1 MWSSAGWRRDPLRDW
16 NDTMLS
22 EFRTRSMRVSIRLL
36 VAAVMMAGAC
46 GGSTPATSSPIA
58 GPNRI
63 DVQLPGAGVTL
74 GGVLARP
81 TASGPRP
88 AIIVLH
94 GFQPAGTNGAS
105 LVEPLATEFASLG
118 YVGLALSMRGWP
130 PSGGVDDCGL
140 HQPDDIA
147 AALAW
152 LAVQPGVDPDRL
164 AVFGY
169 SQGGQVALLAGTR
182 SPLVRAIVAYYPVTD
197 VERWKATTT
206 FPNIPDYIVSVCEPG
221 GAELRSPVSQAAH
234 VTAPVLLV
242 HGDADTRVPT
252 EQSFLMRDAL
262 RQAGRA
268 AQLVIV
274 PGAVHGFSVD
284 QDATSRSALLSFL
297 AATIGAAH

>member
-1 MWSSAGWRRDPLRDW
+1 MS
-16 NDTMLS
+16 T
-22 EFRTRSMRVSIRLL
+22 RLL
-36 VAAVMMAGAC
+36 VGIALLMIATGC
-46 GGSTPATSSPIA
+46 GGSTPTTSSPAA
-58 GPNRI
+58 GSNRT

-74 GGVLARP
+74 GGVLVRP
-81 TASGPRP
+81 TAPPGPRP

-105 LVEPLATEFASLG
+105 LVEPLATEFARLG

-140 HQPDDIA
+140 RQPDDIA

-152 LAVQPGVDPDRL
+152 LAAQPGVDPDRL

-182 SPLVRAIVAYYPVTD
+182 SPRVRAIVAYYPVTD

-221 GAELRSPVSQAAH
+221 GSELRSPVLQAAH
-234 VTAPVLLV
+234 LTAPVLLV

-262 RQAGRA
+262 HQAGRA
-268 AQLVIV
+268 AQLVLV
-274 PGAVHGFSVD
+274 PGAVHGFTVD

-297 AATIGAAH
+297 AATIGAAQ

>member
-46 GGSTPATSSPIA
+46 GGSTPATSSPVA
-58 GPNRI
+58 GSNRA

-74 GGVLARP
+74 GGVLVRP

-105 LVEPLATEFASLG
+105 LVEPLAAEFASLG

-140 HQPDDIA
+140 RQPDDIA

-152 LAVQPGVDPDRL
+152 LAAQPGVDPDRL

-182 SPLVRAIVAYYPVTD
+182 SPRLHAIVAYYPVTD
-197 VERWKATTT
+197 IERWKATT
-206 FPNIPDYIVSVCEPG
+206 
-221 GAELRSPVSQAAH
+221 
-234 VTAPVLLV
+234 
-242 HGDADTRVPT
+242 
-252 EQSFLMRDAL
+252 
-262 RQAGRA
+262 
-268 AQLVIV
+268 
-274 PGAVHGFSVD
+274 
-284 QDATSRSALLSFL
+284 
-297 AATIGAAH
+297 